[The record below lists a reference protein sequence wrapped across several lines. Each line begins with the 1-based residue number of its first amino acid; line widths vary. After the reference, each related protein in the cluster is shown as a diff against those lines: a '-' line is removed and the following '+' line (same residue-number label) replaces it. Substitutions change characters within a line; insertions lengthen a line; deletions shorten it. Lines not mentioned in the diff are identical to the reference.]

1 MSTFVLMLENN
12 FQEAFRIRKALN
24 SEGFELVHCTA
35 VEEAQ
40 TLLRQFH
47 FRLALVDLA
56 AENGAGGLDFVR
68 HAREAQPHL
77 GIMVMSARNTVADR
91 IIGFQV
97 GADDYLPKPFDINEL
112 GIRARRLAQRVQ
124 DCSAQAEGALLQ
136 FCGFTLDKRRRTLY
150 WLDQGPV
157 PLTGREFELLLCLVE
172 SGNRVVARDTLAGL
186 VCGRPWQAHDR
197 AVDVM
202 VSSLRRKLRAVNP
215 KEILIRSIRGAGYCF
230 GARVETLL

>member
-24 SEGFELVHCTA
+24 LEGFELVHCTA
-35 VEEAQ
+35 AEEAQ
-40 TLLRQFH
+40 TLLRQFR

-56 AENGAGGLDFVR
+56 AEAGGGGLDFVR
-68 HAREAQPHL
+68 HARESQPNL
-77 GIMVMSARNTVADR
+77 GIMVMSTSNTVADR
-91 IIGFQV
+91 IIGYQV
-97 GADDYLPKPFDINEL
+97 GADDYLPKPFDAHEL
-112 GIRARRLAQRVQ
+112 GIRARRLAQRVHP
-124 DCSAQAEGALLQ
+124 STAHAEGTIFQ
-136 FCGFTLDKRRRTLY
+136 FCGFTLDKRRRMLF
-150 WLDQGPV
+150 WRDQGPV

-172 SGNRVVARDTLAGL
+172 SENRVVARDTLAGL

-197 AVDVM
+197 SVDVM